1 MIVLNRA
8 AHYTLLLINFNH
20 FETRTSDKTCQNLYA
35 VVLHRL
41 FTLDSRVPLKR
52 FVELKFI
59 EKVYRLVDKSIMHL
73 TFSGSKSFVVMNSI
87 SQSSS
92 NSIVQTEH
100 VDVKKLWDDAL
111 VTVELSITP
120 ANFKT
125 WFRDTH
131 IVSLED
137 GTITLGV
144 PSVFVR
150 DWLSDKFQPMVLKV
164 LRDLTPH
171 VRSIEYSVVQ
181 RSDKRQDSKPQT
193 VNAAL
198 PLEEYYINKSDNLNP
213 KYIFDTFVIGPFN
226 ALAHAAAKT
235 VCDKPGISYNPLF
248 IYGKTGHG
256 KTHLIQAVGNQLKRT
271 GKKVFYVTSERFTV
285 DYFNSLQSGTANN
298 FKDKYRQYDVLI
310 MDDVQFLANKE
321 KTQEELFHLFNALHD
336 NNKQIV
342 FSSDIHPALLSGL
355 EERLQSRFAQG
366 MIVDIPA
373 PDLES
378 RAAILKAKAAQNSIT
393 LTDEVVDHLAN
404 TIEGNIRELEGAL
417 NTIMCQSQLT
427 GRALSIEEVKLI
439 IKNSTRPR
447 KTLAVSDVV
456 DKVARY
462 FDIEPA
468 SIYEKTRRKEVVK
481 PRQLIMYILREDFAV
496 SYPAIG
502 QKLGG
507 RDHTTVIHSCEKIK
521 NLLKDDQEL
530 EEEITQVRLLLK

>member
-1 MIVLNRA
+1 M
-8 AHYTLLLINFNH
+8 
-20 FETRTSDKTCQNLYA
+20 
-35 VVLHRL
+35 
-41 FTLDSRVPLKR
+41 
-52 FVELKFI
+52 
-59 EKVYRLVDKSIMHL
+59 
-73 TFSGSKSFVVMNSI
+73 
-87 SQSSS
+87 
-92 NSIVQTEH
+92 VQTENI
-100 VDVKKLWDDAL
+100 DVKQLWDDAL
-111 VTVELSITP
+111 VNIQLSITP

-125 WFRDTH
+125 WFKDTY
-131 IVSLED
+131 IVSIED

-150 DWLSDKFQPMVLKV
+150 DWLYDKFQTMMLKV
-164 LRDLTPH
+164 LRELSPH
-171 VRSIEYSVVQ
+171 VRSIEYAVVQ
-181 RSDKRQDSKPQT
+181 KSDKKHDSKPQT

-213 KYIFDTFVIGPFN
+213 KYVFDTFVVGPFN

-235 VCDKPGISYNPLF
+235 VSEKPGISYNPLF

-256 KTHLIQAVGNQLKRT
+256 KTHLTQAVGNALKRA
-271 GKKVFYVTSERFTV
+271 GKKVFYVTSERFAV
-285 DYFNSLQSGTANN
+285 DYFNSLQSGTANS

-310 MDDVQFLANKE
+310 MDDIQFLANKE

-336 NNKQIV
+336 TNKQIV

-393 LTDEVVDHLAN
+393 LSDEVVDHLAE

-417 NTIMCQSQLT
+417 NTIMCQSQLL
-427 GRALSIEEVKLI
+427 GRTLSLDEVRQI

-462 FDIEPA
+462 FDVDPA

-521 NLLKDDQEL
+521 NEVKGSPEL
-530 EEEITQVRLLLK
+530 EEEIAQLRLLLK

>member
-1 MIVLNRA
+1 MGSIYSFPQA
-8 AHYTLLLINFNH
+8 
-20 FETRTSDKTCQNLYA
+20 
-35 VVLHRL
+35 
-41 FTLDSRVPLKR
+41 
-52 FVELKFI
+52 
-59 EKVYRLVDKSIMHL
+59 SIML
-73 TFSGSKSFVVMNSI
+73 LVQLSI
-87 SQSSS
+87 SMSSIS
-92 NSIVQTEH
+92 NISTSIIQTEQI
-100 VDVKKLWDDAL
+100 DVKKLWDDVL
-111 VTVELSITP
+111 INIELSITS

-137 GTITLGV
+137 GTVTLGV

-150 DWLSDKFQPMVLKV
+150 DWISDKFQSLILKT
-164 LRDLTPH
+164 LRELTPH
-171 VRSIEYSVVQ
+171 ARSVEYAVVQ
-181 RSDKRQDSKPQT
+181 RNDKRHESSKKQT

-213 KYIFDTFVIGPFN
+213 KYIFDTFVVGTFN
-226 ALAHAAAKT
+226 ELAHAAART
-235 VCDKPGISYNPLF
+235 VVNKPGIAYNPLF

-256 KTHLIQAVGNQLKRT
+256 KTHLTQAIGNQLKRV

-285 DYFNSLQSGTANN
+285 DYMNSLQSGTANS

-310 MDDVQFLANKE
+310 MDDVQFLMNKE
-321 KTQEELFHLFNALHD
+321 KTQEELFHLFNAMHD

-342 FSSDIHPALLSGL
+342 FSSDVHPSLMSNM

-366 MIVDIPA
+366 MIVDIPQ

-378 RAAILKAKAAQNSIT
+378 RGAILKSKAAQNTLT
-393 LTDEVVDHLAN
+393 LTDDVVDHLSS

-417 NTIMCQSQLT
+417 NTILCQSQLL
-427 GRALSIEEVKLI
+427 GRVLSLDEVKLL

-447 KTLAVSDVV
+447 KSLAVSDVV

-481 PRQLIMYILREDFAV
+481 PRQLIMYILREDFQV

-521 NLLKDDQEL
+521 REIKEDTEL
-530 EEEITQVRLLLK
+530 EEEVSQIRLLLK

>member
-1 MIVLNRA
+1 M
-8 AHYTLLLINFNH
+8 
-20 FETRTSDKTCQNLYA
+20 Q
-35 VVLHRL
+35 
-41 FTLDSRVPLKR
+41 
-52 FVELKFI
+52 
-59 EKVYRLVDKSIMHL
+59 L
-73 TFSGSKSFVVMNSI
+73 TFEVPDAMNSI
-87 SQSSS
+87 SHPST
-92 NSIVQTEH
+92 NTIVQTEQI
-100 VDVKKLWDDAL
+100 DVKKLWDDAL
-111 VTVELSITP
+111 VTIELSITP

-137 GTITLGV
+137 GTVTLGV

-150 DWLSDKFQPMVLKV
+150 DWLSDKFQSMILKV

-171 VRSIEYSVVQ
+171 VRSIEYAVVQ
-181 RSDKRQDSKPQT
+181 RSDKRRETSKPLT

-213 KYIFDTFVIGPFN
+213 RYAFSTFVVGPFN

-235 VCDKPGISYNPLF
+235 VSEKPGISYNPLF

-256 KTHLIQAVGNQLKRT
+256 KTHLIQAVGNHLKRS

-285 DYFNSLQSGTANN
+285 DYFNSLQSGTANS

-342 FSSDIHPALLSGL
+342 FSSDVHPALLSGL

-373 PDLES
+373 PDMES
-378 RAAILKAKAAQNSIT
+378 RGAILRAKAAQNGIT
-393 LTDEVVDHLAN
+393 LIDEVIDHLAY

-417 NTIMCQSQLT
+417 NTIMCQSQLL
-427 GRALSIEEVKLI
+427 GRALTLDEVKVI

-456 DKVARY
+456 EKIARY
-462 FDIEPA
+462 YEIDPA
-468 SIYEKTRRKEVVK
+468 SIYEKTRRKEIVK
-481 PRQLIMYILREDFAV
+481 PRQLIMYILREDFQV

-521 NLLKDDQEL
+521 HDLKSDTEL
-530 EEEITQVRLLLK
+530 EDEITQIRLLLK

>member
-1 MIVLNRA
+1 M
-8 AHYTLLLINFNH
+8 
-20 FETRTSDKTCQNLYA
+20 S
-35 VVLHRL
+35 
-41 FTLDSRVPLKR
+41 
-52 FVELKFI
+52 
-59 EKVYRLVDKSIMHL
+59 
-73 TFSGSKSFVVMNSI
+73 SI
-87 SQSSS
+87 S
-92 NSIVQTEH
+92 NIATSIIHTEQI
-100 VDVKKLWDDAL
+100 DVKKLWDDAL
-111 VTVELSITP
+111 VNIELSITP

-150 DWLSDKFQPMVLKV
+150 DWVADKFQALILKT
-164 LRDLTPH
+164 LRDLSPH
-171 VRSIEYSVVQ
+171 ARSIEYAVIQ
-181 RSDKRQDSKPQT
+181 RNDRKFETSKKQT

-213 KYIFDTFVIGPFN
+213 KYIFDTFVVGPFN
-226 ALAHAAAKT
+226 ELAHAAART
-235 VCDKPGISYNPLF
+235 VVNKPGIAYNPLF

-256 KTHLIQAVGNQLKRT
+256 KTHLIQAVGNQLKRV
-271 GKKVFYVTSERFTV
+271 GKKVFYVTSERFAV
-285 DYFNSLQSGTANN
+285 DYMNSLQSGSANS

-321 KTQEELFHLFNALHD
+321 KTQEELFHLFNAMHD

-342 FSSDIHPALLSGL
+342 FSSDVHPALMSNM

-366 MIVDIPA
+366 MIVDIPQ
-373 PDLES
+373 PDIES
-378 RAAILKAKAAQNSIT
+378 RSAILRAKAAQNTIS
-393 LTDEVVDHLAN
+393 LADEVVDHLAT

-417 NTIMCQSQLT
+417 NTILCQSQLL
-427 GRALSIEEVKLI
+427 GRSLSLDEVRVL

-447 KTLAVSDVV
+447 KSLAVSDVV
-456 DKVARY
+456 DKIARFY
-462 FDIEPA
+462 DIEPA

-481 PRQLIMYILREDFAV
+481 PRQLIMYILREDFQV

-521 NLLKDDQEL
+521 REVKEDTEL
-530 EEEITQVRLLLK
+530 EEEVSQIRLLLK